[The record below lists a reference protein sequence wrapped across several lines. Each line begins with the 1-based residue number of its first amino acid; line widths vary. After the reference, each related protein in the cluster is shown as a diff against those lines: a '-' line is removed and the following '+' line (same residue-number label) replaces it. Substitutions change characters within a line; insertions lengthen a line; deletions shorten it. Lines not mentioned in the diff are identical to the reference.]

1 MTFFEPD
8 FSSATSSSLSSTA
21 GSGDCVS
28 SDVASSTPSSQLSD
42 GSKNHWAKSVMFRSF
57 TYLHICQNAKIF
69 ANLPKC
75 VDWTDTKNSSKNQT

>member
-57 TYLHICQNAKIF
+57 TSSSH
-69 ANLPKC
+69 LPKY
-75 VDWTDTKNSSKNQT
+75 KNICKFAKMCRMD